1 MGTPGPVEFEVKD
14 QSPTT
19 VVVTTKDGRKY
30 DVTIASMVLSIFDQ
44 GTLNPLD
51 QMPILQVASQQFMQV
66 KPHVD
71 G

>member
-1 MGTPGPVEFEVKD
+1 MEFEVKD